1 MRAYVAALMLAALLP
16 VLATCLPQ
24 EVVIVEYGMETCPH
38 CSEQKEVLG
47 GLGVPF
53 VYVELLGNETNVMEY
68 LALYDSL
75 IGGERYVPLIVIVI
89 NGVVKAAVVGGGD
102 ASYWEGVNE
111 RAAQVEGVLVVD
123 SEGRE
128 RVVTNETVIQAAQR
142 VVEARLRG
150 LAPSPGTGPKP
161 LTLREVLPILVSTAA
176 ADSVNPCTFSVFTAL
191 LLITLSLTGRGR
203 ALASSLAFIAAVYAC
218 YYLLGLGLTVAIVAL
233 PPIFVK
239 VIAAAGLVVGAY
251 SVASSLRGEFR
262 SPVPSGLKRVTEEA
276 LYKVAGPLSAA
287 GLGALCSF
295 TLLPCSS
302 GPYVVFTA
310 TLSRLPEPGL
320 RYLLLGLYNAIFV
333 APLVAIAVAVT
344 LLGLAARR
352 VKKWRSGRSLALMEL
367 VGGILLV
374 AVCAYI
380 LLT

>member
-1 MRAYVAALMLAALLP
+1 M
-16 VLATCLPQ
+16 
-24 EVVIVEYGMETCPH
+24 
-38 CSEQKEVLG
+38 
-47 GLGVPF
+47 
-53 VYVELLGNETNVMEY
+53 
-68 LALYDSL
+68 
-75 IGGERYVPLIVIVI
+75 
-89 NGVVKAAVVGGGD
+89 
-102 ASYWEGVNE
+102 
-111 RAAQVEGVLVVD
+111 
-123 SEGRE
+123 
-128 RVVTNETVIQAAQR
+128 IQAAQR

-191 LLITLSLTGRGR
+191 LLITLSLAGRGR

-262 SPVPSGLKRVTEEA
+262 SPVPSRLKRVTEEA
-276 LYKVAGPLSAA
+276 LYKVAGPLGAA

-310 TLSRLPEPGL
+310 TLSRLPEPGI